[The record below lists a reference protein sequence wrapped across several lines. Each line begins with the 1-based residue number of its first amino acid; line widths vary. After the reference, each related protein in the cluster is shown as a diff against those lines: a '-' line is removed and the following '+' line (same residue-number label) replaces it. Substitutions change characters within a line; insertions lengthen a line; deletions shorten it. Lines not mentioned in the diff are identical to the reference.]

1 MIARYYPRGKFII
14 LNVLGFISSAENI
27 ALAFMVGGLTNI
39 ALSGHIDQL
48 PLFVTEVAI
57 FLVVVLVSQLGY
69 NHFKNDAIRYTNQV
83 LREKVLRGMFT
94 RAKSDD
100 SDNLGFLTNDF
111 KLLETNRFG
120 AELDIAISSFT
131 LVLSLGYAL
140 YINWGLT
147 LIYFVGSCIPFIASN
162 FFQKPIQKASEE
174 WSSANSKYVSHT
186 KNFLSGAQTIN
197 LYHQEDNAVRRNTGI
212 ISRLE
217 SSLMRMN
224 VLNANT
230 QTIVS
235 LVAEFATFLIPFV
248 IGVVL
253 IINHYATIGTLFA
266 VMQLPNSFVNP
277 ILQILSE
284 RNNLSTTK
292 SIVEKV
298 NAYISAHEDS
308 AESKNSPLFKNSM
321 TFRNISLNRDGVQLA
336 SGIDIALT
344 QGKKIAIIGPSGC
357 GKSTLLQFIMSGQN
371 GTAQEIDIDGTAVEA
386 GTCTQN
392 FAYASQS
399 PVIFADSLEFN
410 LTLGAHIDHATLE
423 DVCERLQL
431 SEVVRDKGFD
441 YSLGENADQLSGGQ
455 LARIDLA
462 RAILSERPIL
472 LLDEINASLDHKTA
486 EAVHRYLL
494 DSNLT
499 FIEVIHHYQP
509 GDLAQYDEV
518 IDFGALGK

>member
-14 LNVLGFISSAENI
+14 LNVRGFISSAENI

-48 PLFVTEVAI
+48 PLLVTEVAI

-131 LVLSLGYAL
+131 FVLSLGYAL

-266 VMQLPNSFVNP
+266 VMQLSNSFVNP

-292 SIVEKV
+292 AS
-298 NAYISAHEDS
+298 
-308 AESKNSPLFKNSM
+308 SKKSM
-321 TFRNISLNRDGVQLA
+321 RIFLLMRIQLNR
-336 SGIDIALT
+336 
-344 QGKKIAIIGPSGC
+344 K
-357 GKSTLLQFIMSGQN
+357 
-371 GTAQEIDIDGTAVEA
+371 
-386 GTCTQN
+386 
-392 FAYASQS
+392 
-399 PVIFADSLEFN
+399 
-410 LTLGAHIDHATLE
+410 
-423 DVCERLQL
+423 
-431 SEVVRDKGFD
+431 
-441 YSLGENADQLSGGQ
+441 
-455 LARIDLA
+455 
-462 RAILSERPIL
+462 IL
-472 LLDEINASLDHKTA
+472 LSL
-486 EAVHRYLL
+486 R
-494 DSNLT
+494 
-499 FIEVIHHYQP
+499 IR
-509 GDLAQYDEV
+509 
-518 IDFGALGK
+518 